1 MKHVLFLI
9 NTEFVL
15 MTSVIYYYEHL
26 KPKGASPIFI
36 LLTSNAARFK
46 SVDTTCLPGEC
57 HIYKNDLNHS
67 VIFPDREFLKAL
79 NYSNVS
85 ELIIQNFTF
94 LVNDIAINYYKQK
107 GAKITFIADSISV
120 DRKLSASAKAKN
132 RFYLALRKRFNG
144 FKYLSKQIY
153 SFTDH
158 GNRIDRYIAHRKVW
172 ENIPYFDIKT
182 LFTKEYN
189 LLPLFGGNLQT
200 NLDAFDVYLFTQ
212 PILEHRAFTD
222 KTKELYIQIIEK
234 IIAVSQE
241 KNIRL
246 LIKVHP
252 GEELTKYQKYK
263 CKTVEVMQNN
273 SIPAEIILNSVK
285 HKKIF
290 SFFSSIS
297 LFDYSGANEHFWLFK
312 LIDYTPPGKNS
323 YIGITNI
330 ESFKQLIQIF

>member
-1 MKHVLFLI
+1 MEKVLFFI

-15 MTSVIYYYEHL
+15 MASVIYYYEHL
-26 KPKGASPIFI
+26 KPKRVIPIFI

-46 SVDTTCLPGEC
+46 SVDTSCLPGDC

-67 VIFPDREFLKAL
+67 VLFPDREFLKAL
-79 NYSNVS
+79 NYQNVS

-94 LVNDIAINYYKQK
+94 LINDIAINYYKRK
-107 GAKITFIADSISV
+107 GTKITFIADSISV

-132 RFYLALRKRFNG
+132 RFYLVLRKRFNG

-172 ENIPYFDIKT
+172 ENIPYIDIKT

-212 PILEHRAFTD
+212 PILEHRIFTD
-222 KTKELYIQIIEK
+222 KTKELYIQIIEEM
-234 IIAVSQE
+234 VSFFKA
-241 KNIRL
+241 KNLRL

-252 GEELTKYQKYK
+252 GEEINKYQKYQ
-263 CKTVEVMQNN
+263 CNTITVLQNN

-323 YIGITNI
+323 YQGITNI
-330 ESFKQLIQIF
+330 VTFKQLVQKF